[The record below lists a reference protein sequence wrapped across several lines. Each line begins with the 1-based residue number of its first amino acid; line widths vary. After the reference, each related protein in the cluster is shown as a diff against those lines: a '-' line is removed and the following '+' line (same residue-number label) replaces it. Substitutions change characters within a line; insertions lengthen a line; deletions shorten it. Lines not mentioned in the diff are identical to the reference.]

1 MIGLILC
8 FFPLSTA
15 CDVLKSYSISHSVN
29 QRKAKNNIWEIPTIN
44 PILMDSELLRSG
56 AYASWVSIWK
66 TVNLIYVGDFDRF
79 RMQKWDQMTT
89 LLFVHLF
96 FCYLDSSS
104 RNCSLSVTY
113 EGNTWWGALWILSTD
128 CILKAVNQFTVNPL
142 TYTHTFSLAL
152 PDSIFPIM
160 TRTIRNHFKILA
172 ETKQRIPH

>member
-1 MIGLILC
+1 M
-8 FFPLSTA
+8 
-15 CDVLKSYSISHSVN
+15 CDVLKSYSISHSLN

-66 TVNLIYVGDFDRF
+66 TVNLICWRF
-79 RMQKWDQMTT
+79 WSIQNAKM
-89 LLFVHLF
+89 FVHFLFF

-104 RNCSLSVTY
+104 RNYSLSVTY
-113 EGNTWWGALWILSTD
+113 EGNMWWGGLQILSTD

-142 TYTHTFSLAL
+142 TYTHTHTHTFSLAL
-152 PDSIFPIM
+152 PDSIFPII
-160 TRTIRNHFKILA
+160 TRTTRNHFKILA